1 MLLPYASHASKL
13 SSWVLPKTMEK
24 KYLKRQHKESYQL
37 KNSYRSLSLSN
48 IGGKIYE
55 RIILEQ
61 ARNILPKPLVENN
74 SFKRENLYYYYSFNT
89 KLEKYFVRGLLR
101 D

>member
-55 RIILEQ
+55 RII
-61 ARNILPKPLVENN
+61 
-74 SFKRENLYYYYSFNT
+74 
-89 KLEKYFVRGLLR
+89 
-101 D
+101 

>member
-24 KYLKRQHKESYQL
+24 KCLKRQHKESYQL
-37 KNSYRSLSLSN
+37 KNSYLSLSLSN

-61 ARNILPKPLVENN
+61 ARNILPKPLEENN

-89 KLEKYFVRGLLR
+89 KLEKYVVRGLSR